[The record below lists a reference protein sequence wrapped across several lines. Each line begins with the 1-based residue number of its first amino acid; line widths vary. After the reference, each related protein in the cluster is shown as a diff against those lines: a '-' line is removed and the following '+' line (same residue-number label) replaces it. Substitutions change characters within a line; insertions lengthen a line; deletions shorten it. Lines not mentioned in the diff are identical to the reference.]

1 MKKVKIFSWV
11 VCLDAEDAGFLAV
24 PCRTGYLE
32 RLELGEQGR
41 VKPIYGDKP
50 ILYPFRSACFLVREL
65 RRSGYNVSGV
75 PYAWLMLKAGLRA
88 WKARKAAKAAAR
100 AKWRK

>member
-1 MKKVKIFSWV
+1 MIKIFSWV
-11 VCLDAEDAGFLAV
+11 VCLDAEDAGFFMPCTV
-24 PCRTGYLE
+24 PGYLSQ
-32 RLELGEQGR
+32 LAMLDDGIL
-41 VKPIYGDKP
+41 PAFGDKP